1 MINESQLDSESTT
14 QISKAPNSIEQVSA
28 SGIIKIPIKFKYI
41 IKILYYKYLAIW
53 VVDSESDW
61 DSLIIIILIL

>member
-41 IKILYYKYLAIW
+41 IKILYYKYLAI
-53 VVDSESDW
+53 
-61 DSLIIIILIL
+61 